1 MSTTAMHVI
10 ELVRS
15 LPEADQRAIRE
26 ALANPPPSAG
36 PHARRKLQRLP
47 DGRYHNP
54 DGIPNDDPIFKV
66 LEGIEEERHWTLA
79 RPAPEFD

>member
-1 MSTTAMHVI
+1 MHVI

-47 DGRYHNP
+47 DGTFHNP

-66 LEGIEEERHWTLA
+66 LEEIEEERHRTLA
-79 RPAPEFD
+79 RPAPDFE